1 MDKGLI
7 SLMYKGIAAECNPVA
22 NPQTNL
28 PINNN
33 ITLYVDKDNT
43 VNPTPIIPIT
53 SVTIIHSLLPRLII
67 NLKKKQLIKA
77 PMGTSEVAYY

>member
-1 MDKGLI
+1 MAKGVI
-7 SLMYKGIAAECNPVA
+7 SFRYKGTVADCNPVA
-22 NPQTNL
+22 NPQINL

-53 SVTIIHSLLPRLII
+53 SVTIIHNLLPRLII